1 MKDSSFKDF
10 VLDQLREFPGLEAQA
25 MFGGFGLY
33 SGGKF
38 FGILF
43 RGRLYFRTSETTRAA
58 YLDRG
63 MESFRPNA
71 KQRLNS
77 HYEVPGEVIEDA
89 AELVAWAGD
98 ALDVAEKLTP

>member
-10 VLDQLREFPGLEAQA
+10 VLDQLRELRGLEARA

-38 FGILF
+38 FGILY
-43 RGRLYFRTSETTRAA
+43 RGRLFFRTSEVTRTA
-58 YLDRG
+58 YLERG

-77 HYEVPGEVIEDA
+77 YYEVPADVIEDA

-98 ALDVAEKLTP
+98 ALKVAEK